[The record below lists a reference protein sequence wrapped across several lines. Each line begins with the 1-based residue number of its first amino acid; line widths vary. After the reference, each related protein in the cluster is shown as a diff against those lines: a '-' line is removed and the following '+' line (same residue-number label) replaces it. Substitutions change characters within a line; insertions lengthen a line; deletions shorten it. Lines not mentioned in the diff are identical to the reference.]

1 MTAGFGLAGAPSSV
15 IYAKR
20 LQVGIVKFI
29 GVLPMSAS
37 DPKAFEGLER
47 LDAKVSRAVLRGGS
61 GGNAASLP
69 DRRRRNRETGV
80 SWKKRA
86 VERLREA
93 PIARSVLLKG

>member
-20 LQVGIVKFI
+20 LQVNIVKFI
-29 GVLPMSAS
+29 GVLLMSAS
-37 DPKAFEGLER
+37 YCKAFEGLER

-69 DRRRRNRETGV
+69 DRVSRRRKDSISKVINNG
-80 SWKKRA
+80 
-86 VERLREA
+86 L
-93 PIARSVLLKG
+93 